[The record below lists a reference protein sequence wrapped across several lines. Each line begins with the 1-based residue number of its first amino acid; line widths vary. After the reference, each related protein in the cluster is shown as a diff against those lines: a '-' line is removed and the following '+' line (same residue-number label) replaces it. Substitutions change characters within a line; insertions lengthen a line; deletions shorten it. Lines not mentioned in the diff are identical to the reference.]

1 VFSTLGAY
9 LKVTDLLS
17 CKVEWPSGYI
27 VYENRKYWIFGSN
40 PVSAIILPSSAV
52 LYSPPQVL
60 RDSSGTPQTP
70 QRILRDSSGTP
81 QNPCTFLKKSSES
94 PQRVLRKSLESART
108 P

>member
-1 VFSTLGAY
+1 MDVKTWGGFSADGSVLVVAM
-9 LKVTDLLS
+9 
-17 CKVEWPSGYI
+17 PS
-27 VYENRKYWIFGSN
+27 VKHPNSPSN
-40 PVSAIILPSSAV
+40 ANNPV